1 MRILIFGANGML
13 GHKLYQRLSERFD
26 VFGTIRSE
34 FVAVERFQIFSPES
48 IIENIE
54 VDDISRIERAID
66 IAMPDCV
73 VNAIGVIKQAPEM
86 ADSLATLTVNSVFP
100 VRLQILAER
109 HGFRLITISTD
120 CVFTGRKGNYNESD
134 IPDATDLYG
143 VSKLLGEVG
152 GERSITIRTSLIGRE
167 LGTSQS
173 IVEWFLSN
181 RGGQVKGFSR
191 AIYSGFPTIVFADIV
206 ADLIKNHSELTGIWH
221 IASDPI
227 SKLDLLT
234 LLNKYFDAVIDVVP
248 DDSVVIDRSLDSTRF
263 RNAAGFA
270 PDPWKA
276 MIARMAADPT
286 PYDKWRT

>member
-1 MRILIFGANGML
+1 MRVLIFGANGML

-34 FVAVERFQIFSPES
+34 FVAVERFQIFSSES
-48 IIENIE
+48 IIENVE

-86 ADSLATLTVNSVFP
+86 ADPLATLTVNSVFP
-100 VRLQILAER
+100 VRLQMLAER
-109 HGFRLITISTD
+109 HGFGLITISTD
-120 CVFTGRKGNYNESD
+120 CIFAGRKGNYSEAD

-143 VSKLLGEVG
+143 VSKFLGEVG
-152 GERSITIRTSLIGRE
+152 GENALTVRTSLIGRE

-173 IVEWFLSN
+173 IVEWFIGN
-181 RGGQVKGFSR
+181 RGGRVKGFPR
-191 AIYSGFPTIVFADIV
+191 AIYSGFPTVVFADVI
-206 ADLIKNHSELTGIWH
+206 ADLVENHRELNGVWNITSE
-221 IASDPI
+221 PI
-227 SKLDLLT
+227 SKLDLLV
-234 LLNKYFDAVIDVVP
+234 LLNRYFDANVEITP
-248 DDSVVIDRSLDSTRF
+248 DDSVVIDRSLDPTRF
-263 RNAAGFA
+263 RNAIGFV
-270 PDPWKA
+270 PEPWDA